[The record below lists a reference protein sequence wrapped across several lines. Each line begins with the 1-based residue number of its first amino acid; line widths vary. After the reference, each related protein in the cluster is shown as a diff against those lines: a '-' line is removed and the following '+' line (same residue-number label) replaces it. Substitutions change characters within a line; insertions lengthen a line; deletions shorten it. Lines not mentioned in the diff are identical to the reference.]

1 MKSSKQKRSVAA
13 VAVAPAPKS
22 RQWWLYLAGIAVLT
36 FIVFNIYG
44 PVMTGPF
51 LLDDSYLPFLRPDV
65 QHLPFRAWISGVR
78 PMLMLSFWLNYH
90 FSGNQDTFSY
100 HFVNVILHLLCGL
113 LAYLAFRKVLS
124 WASPDRVKN
133 EILAAFAG
141 GLFLL
146 HPLQTE
152 SVSYVASRSE
162 TLSVFL
168 VLAAFVVFLYRRKP
182 AASVLVA
189 LCVVLLYG
197 AAVLAKEHAVAL
209 AGLLILTDY
218 FWNPEFSFEG
228 VRRNWKLYIP
238 IAIGGALGLMF
249 VWRVLKNASTAGITG
264 SGTAG
269 FGMKDLT
276 WYQYFFTQGRA
287 FWNYARMFVLP
298 FGQNIDHD
306 FPTSQTVFD
315 HGAIFGLTGLVA
327 LIALAWY
334 YRRRFKLISYG
345 VFTFLLLL
353 APTSSFIPIRD
364 LLVERRLYLPFIGLL
379 FITVGL
385 LQLWKTSRNTMA
397 VVLALVLVVEGW
409 FTYQRNL
416 LWASSVEIWR
426 DSVSK
431 SPNKVRP
438 RFQLAFAYY
447 QAGSCN
453 QAVDEFGKT
462 AQLDKP
468 DYSLLVDW
476 ALAYDCAGNPG
487 VAVTKLN
494 EAARLEPSAHV
505 FSQIGMEYAKQEKY
519 AEALDALNRA
529 ATLDPNFQMTYQYR
543 GDIYKLRGDLNR
555 AAEEY
560 RHVLAIDPENEIAR
574 KSLQSIGR

>member
-1 MKSSKQKRSVAA
+1 MKSSKPKRSVAA
-13 VAVAPAPKS
+13 AAVAQPPKKQ
-22 RQWWLYLAGIAVLT
+22 QWWPYAVALAVVT
-36 FIVFNIYG
+36 FIVFDIYG
-44 PVMTGPF
+44 PAMNGPF
-51 LLDDSYLPFLRPDV
+51 LLDDSYLPFRRPDIQQV
-65 QHLPFRAWISGVR
+65 PFRAWISGVR

-90 FSGNQDTFSY
+90 FWGNQSAFSY
-100 HFVNVILHLLCGL
+100 HVINVILHLLNGV
-113 LAYLAFRKVLS
+113 LAWLAVRKVLS
-124 WASPDRVKN
+124 WTNPDKTTDEV
-133 EILAAFAG
+133 LAAFAG

-162 TLSVFL
+162 TLSVFF
-168 VLAAFVVFLYRRKP
+168 VLSTFVVFLYRK
-182 AASVLVA
+182 ATAVSAVTALAVVVLYGASVLT
-189 LCVVLLYG
+189 
-197 AAVLAKEHAVAL
+197 KEHAVAL

-218 FWNPEFSFEG
+218 FWNPGFSLEG
-228 VRRNWKLYIP
+228 IRRNWKLYVP
-238 IAIGGALGLMF
+238 IGIGGALSLAF
-249 VWRVLKNASTAGITG
+249 VWRVLKGASTAGITG
-264 SGTAG
+264 AGTAG

-276 WYQYFFTQGRA
+276 WYQYFFTQCRA
-287 FWNYARMFVLP
+287 FWDYAGMFLLP
-298 FGQNIDHD
+298 FGQNVDYD
-306 FPTSQTVFD
+306 FPTSHTIFD
-315 HGAIFGLTGLVA
+315 HGAIFGLAGIFA
-327 LIALAWY
+327 LIGGAWY
-334 YRRRFKLISYG
+334 YRRRFPLISYG

-364 LLVERRLYLPFIGLL
+364 TLVERRLYLPFIGLL
-379 FITVGL
+379 FTTVGL
-385 LQLWKTSRNTMA
+385 LRLWKTSRATLA
-397 VVLALVLVVEGW
+397 VVLALVLVIEGW

-416 LWASSVEIWR
+416 LWADGIEIWR

-453 QAVDEFGKT
+453 EAVDQFSKT

-468 DYSLLVDW
+468 DYSLLIDW

-494 EAARLEPSAHV
+494 EAAKLEPSAHV
-505 FSQIGMEYAKQEKY
+505 YSQIGMEYAKQGKY
-519 AEALDALNRA
+519 ADALDALNRA

-543 GDIYKLRGDLNR
+543 GDIYKLRGDPVR

-560 RHVLAIDPENEIAR
+560 RHVLAIDPENELAR

>member
-1 MKSSKQKRSVAA
+1 MKSGKPKRSAAA
-13 VAVAPAPKS
+13 VAVAPEPKKQ
-22 RQWWLYLAGIAVLT
+22 QWWPYAAALAVLA
-36 FIVFNIYG
+36 FIVFDIYG
-44 PVMTGPF
+44 PAMNGPF

-90 FSGNQDTFSY
+90 FSGNQDAFSY
-100 HFVNVILHLLCGL
+100 HLVNLILHLLNGI
-113 LAYLAFRKVLS
+113 LAYLAVRKVLS
-124 WASPDRVKN
+124 WTNPDRARDEV
-133 EILAAFAG
+133 LAALAG

-162 TLSVFL
+162 TLSVFF
-168 VLAAFVVFLYRRKP
+168 VLAAFVVFLYRKER
-182 AASVLVA
+182 AVSLAVALAVVVLYGASVLT
-189 LCVVLLYG
+189 
-197 AAVLAKEHAVAL
+197 KEHAVAL
-209 AGLLILTDY
+209 AGLLLLTDY
-218 FWNPEFSFEG
+218 FWNPGFSFDG
-228 VRRNWKLYIP
+228 IRRNWKLYAP
-238 IAIGGALGLMF
+238 MAIGGVLGLKF
-249 VWRVLKNASTAGITG
+249 VWRVLTAASTAGITG
-264 SGTAG
+264 AGTAG

-276 WYQYFFTQGRA
+276 WYQYFFTQCRA
-287 FWNYARMFVLP
+287 FWDYLRLFVLP
-298 FGQNIDHD
+298 FGQNVDHD

-315 HGAIFGLTGLVA
+315 HGAIFGLAGILVLVA
-327 LIALAWY
+327 AAWY
-334 YRRRFKLISYG
+334 YRRRFTLISYG

-364 LLVERRLYLPFIGLL
+364 TLVERRMYLPFIGLL
-379 FITVGL
+379 FITAGL
-385 LQLWKTSRNTMA
+385 LQFWKTSRPTLIG
-397 VVLALVLVVEGW
+397 VVALVLVVEGW
-409 FTYQRNL
+409 FTYERNL
-416 LWASSVEIWR
+416 LWSNGIEIWR

-431 SPNKVRP
+431 SPKKVRP

-453 QAVDEFGKT
+453 EAVDEFGKT

-505 FSQIGMEYAKQEKY
+505 YSQIGMAYAKQEKY

-529 ATLDPNFQMTYQYR
+529 ATLDPNFQVTYQYR
-543 GDIYKLRGDLNR
+543 GDIYKLRGDRDR

-560 RHVLAIDPENEIAR
+560 RHVLAIDPENELAR